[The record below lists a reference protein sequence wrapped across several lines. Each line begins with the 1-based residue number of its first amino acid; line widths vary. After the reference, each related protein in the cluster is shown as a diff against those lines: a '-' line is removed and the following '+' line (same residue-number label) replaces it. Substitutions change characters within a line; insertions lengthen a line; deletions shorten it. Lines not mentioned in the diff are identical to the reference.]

1 MAYFP
6 TATLARERGQNN
18 SLIAQEISILEMR
31 VLAAIT
37 ANALTITST
46 DVTTVSINSTTIT
59 GSPMTNND
67 ATGESYYKVW
77 KGTTVSTLQTEQM
90 SEVMTHFTSKKYTIV
105 RKKNTTTNDTFY
117 WEINW

>member
-6 TATLARERGQNN
+6 TATLARERAQNN
-18 SLIAQEISILEMR
+18 SLIAQEISILELR

-46 DVTTVSINSTTIT
+46 HLTTVSINGTTVT

-67 ATGESYYKVW
+67 ATGESFYSVW
-77 KGTTVSTLQTEQM
+77 KGTTTSTLQTEQM

-117 WEINW
+117 WEISW

>member
-6 TATLARERGQNN
+6 TATLARERGQDN
-18 SLIAQEISILEMR
+18 SLIAQEISILELR
-31 VLAAIT
+31 VLTAIA

-46 DVTTVSINSTTIT
+46 DTTTVTVNSTTIT
-59 GSPMTNND
+59 GSPMTNNN
-67 ATGESYYKVW
+67 TVGESFYSVW
-77 KGTTVSTLQTEQM
+77 KGTTTSTLQTEQM

-117 WEINW
+117 WEISW

>member
-18 SLIAQEISILEMR
+18 SLIAQEISILELR
-31 VLAAIT
+31 VLTAIA

-46 DVTTVSINSTTIT
+46 DTTTVSINSTTIT

-67 ATGESYYKVW
+67 AVGESFYKVW
-77 KGTTVSTLQTEQM
+77 KGTTTSTLQTEQM
-90 SEVMTHFTSKKYTIV
+90 SEVIGMI
-105 RKKNTTTNDTFY
+105 TN
-117 WEINW
+117 ELNK

>member
-6 TATLARERGQNN
+6 TATLARDRGPNN
-18 SLIAQEISILEMR
+18 SLIAQEISILEIR
-31 VLAAIT
+31 VLAAIA

-46 DVTTVSINSTTIT
+46 DTTTVSINGTTVT

-77 KGTTVSTLQTEQM
+77 KGTTISTLETEQM
-90 SEVMTHFTSKKYTIV
+90 SEVMTHFTSKK
-105 RKKNTTTNDTFY
+105 
-117 WEINW
+117 

>member
-6 TATLARERGQNN
+6 TATLARERGQDN
-18 SLIAQEISILEMR
+18 SLIAQEITILELR
-31 VLAAIT
+31 VLTAIA
-37 ANALTITST
+37 ANALTITANDT
-46 DVTTVSINSTTIT
+46 TTVTVNGTTIT

-67 ATGESYYKVW
+67 TAGESFYSVW
-77 KGTTVSTLQTEQM
+77 KGTTTSTIKTEQM

-117 WEINW
+117 WEISW

>member
-18 SLIAQEISILEMR
+18 SLIAQEISILELR
-31 VLAAIT
+31 VLAAIA
-37 ANALTITST
+37 ANALTTTST
-46 DVTTVSINSTTIT
+46 DTTTVTIAGTTIT
-59 GSPMTNND
+59 GSPITKND
-67 ATGESYYKVW
+67 ATGESFYSVW
-77 KGTTVSTLQTEQM
+77 KGTTTSTLQTEQM

-117 WEINW
+117 WEISW

>member
-6 TATLARERGQNN
+6 TATLARERGQDN
-18 SLIAQEISILEMR
+18 SLIAQEISILELR
-31 VLAAIT
+31 VLTAIA
-37 ANALTITST
+37 ANALTTTST
-46 DVTTVSINSTTIT
+46 DLTTVTVNSTTIT
-59 GSPMTNND
+59 GSPMTNNN
-67 ATGESYYKVW
+67 TVGESFYKVW
-77 KGTTVSTLQTEQM
+77 KGTIVSTLQTEQM

>member
-6 TATLARERGQNN
+6 TATLARDRGQNN
-18 SLIAQEISILEMR
+18 SLIAQEISILEIR
-31 VLAAIT
+31 VLAAIAT
-37 ANALTITST
+37 NALTITST
-46 DVTTVSINSTTIT
+46 DITTVSINGTTVT

-77 KGTTVSTLQTEQM
+77 KGTTTSTLQTEQM

-117 WEINW
+117 WEISW